1 MGSRMTRTGDA
12 MAESLVAPRQVTGS
26 GDMHVVLRYTIPG
39 RASSDLRD
47 DDAGIALPSGAQ
59 ALLEAEYE
67 NMLACV
73 RCGLCLTSCPT
84 YVLTGNENEGPRG
97 RIALVR
103 ALTEGRIP
111 LTDELLTHE
120 DNCLA
125 CDACTDV
132 CPAGVHMGPI
142 QVALRA
148 AAEPAVRRPVWVRA
162 LRTMVFDWLF
172 PSMPRFR
179 FLVWLVWIYRVSGI
193 RAVLR
198 VSGFLRLI
206 GMSDADDL
214 LPPFVPDFLIAS
226 GQTYPPEGDGSDGA
240 ETVDLFA
247 GCVMSTALA
256 SVDHATVRVLQRS
269 GCAVSCP
276 SGQGCCGALHAHS
289 GDRAGAVSLAQLT
302 IASFEVGGDRPVI
315 VNSAGCGAML
325 KEYGHLLADDL
336 DWASRA
342 KRFSSRVM
350 DASEFLATRTL
361 PVMHPIGAGSV
372 RVTYQ
377 DACHLSHAQKI
388 TSQPRELLRRVPG
401 LELTE
406 MAERSLCCGSA
417 GVYNV
422 THPETARELGSRKA
436 ESIIATG
443 AEVVVTANPGCYLQ
457 LRARLQATGSKTEV
471 RHIMELLDEATAPV
485 IAR

>member
-1 MGSRMTRTGDA
+1 MV
-12 MAESLVAPRQVTGS
+12 ESLVAGHRSTGN
-26 GDMHVVLRYTIPG
+26 GDADVVPRYTIGG
-39 RASSDLRD
+39 RAPSDVRD
-47 DDAGIALPSGAQ
+47 DDAGIALPNGAQ

-97 RIALVR
+97 RIALAR

-120 DNCLA
+120 DTCLA

-132 CPAGVHMGPI
+132 CPAGVRMEPI
-142 QVALRA
+142 QVALRSA
-148 AAEPAVRRPVWVRA
+148 VEPAVRRPVWVRA
-162 LRTMVFDWLF
+162 LRTVVFDWLF

-179 FLVWLVWIYRVSGI
+179 FLVWLVWMYQVSGL
-193 RAVLR
+193 RTVLR
-198 VSGFLRLI
+198 ATGVLRLI
-206 GMSDADDL
+206 GMSAADDL
-214 LPPFVPDFLIAS
+214 LPPFAPHFLISS
-226 GQTYPPEGDGSDGA
+226 GQTYPPEGDRSDRV
-240 ETVDLFA
+240 ETVDFFA

-256 SVDHATVRVLQRS
+256 AIDHATVRVLQRS

-289 GDRAGAVSLAQLT
+289 GDRTGAVSLARST
-302 IASFEVGGDRPVI
+302 IASFEAGGDHPVI

-325 KEYGHLLADDL
+325 KEYGHFLADDP

-342 KRFSSRVM
+342 RRFSARVV
-350 DASEFLATRTL
+350 DVSEFLATRTL
-361 PVMHPIGAGSV
+361 PTMHPISAGSV

-388 TSQPRELLRRVPG
+388 TSQPRDLLRAIPG
-401 LELTE
+401 LELAE
-406 MAERSLCCGSA
+406 MPERSLCCGSA

-436 ESIIATG
+436 ESINATG

-457 LRARLQATGSKTEV
+457 LRARLRATGSKTEV
-471 RHIMELLDEATAPV
+471 RHIMELLDEASAPV
-485 IAR
+485 VAR